1 MGIPVP
7 TSDMQWDNCLLL
19 FVSQVKR
26 HRKRENQHI
35 HSLAKPSSPDPK
47 THLSRYL
54 CGVCITMKTSSH
66 TDMKIVLGTS
76 SVIVCPSRPSDFGN
90 EWMSIVGKFTLK
102 GSNWI
107 VKLICSVVTLNP
119 NITEFH
125 DPTITPRCYLYSLA
139 DDTQSK
145 DTQTTYDFMQMIWWL
160 IFLRANRFIWDVWNT
175 SCLARNH

>member
-90 EWMSIVGKFTLK
+90 EWMSIVGK
-102 GSNWI
+102 
-107 VKLICSVVTLNP
+107 
-119 NITEFH
+119 
-125 DPTITPRCYLYSLA
+125 
-139 DDTQSK
+139 
-145 DTQTTYDFMQMIWWL
+145 
-160 IFLRANRFIWDVWNT
+160 
-175 SCLARNH
+175 